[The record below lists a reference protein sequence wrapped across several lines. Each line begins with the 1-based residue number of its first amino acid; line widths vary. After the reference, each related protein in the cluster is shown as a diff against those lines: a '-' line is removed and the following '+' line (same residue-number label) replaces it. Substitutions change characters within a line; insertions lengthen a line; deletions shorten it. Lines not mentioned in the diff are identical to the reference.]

1 MWRELAQAGVYDRKM
16 GAKDQEASELQTE
29 LICCKEELTRCQSDL
44 AQTTSEIKLSHTA
57 KNELTAERHALQ
69 ERVHL
74 IEEQN
79 SLLVK
84 SLGGAETRLVESE
97 QTVLLKENCIK
108 ALMVEK
114 EKCIKELM
122 FEKKMTAE
130 LDVLRERIVLMQGHN
145 DAMVGSLGEVE
156 ARLVDSNK
164 TILTKEQSIKALM
177 DEMKVMKSVV
187 DAQQKE
193 IEMVLAMSQQVNM
206 EKEKY
211 LKELMFEKKMT
222 AELDDLRARIFSMQG
237 HNNFLVESLAESKL
251 DNTEK
256 EKRIRE
262 LTFELH
268 TLRGNA
274 KLTVMDEQDKNTGDE
289 GLDFDLILQVEG
301 IDLVHLKLHEV
312 CMRIVAFQVTVRESH
327 QKCRHTY
334 MLM

>member
-1 MWRELAQAGVYDRKM
+1 LAATARDMAISLAEAENCIQLQLHCLGEAKGEDLRKESRIKALMDENKDMKRVLDAQQQEIEAVQAA
-16 GAKDQEASELQTE
+16 AKR
-29 LICCKEELTRCQSDL
+29 CKCDNMEK
-44 AQTTSEIKLSHTA
+44 EI
-57 KNELTAERHALQ
+57 
-69 ERVHL
+69 
-74 IEEQN
+74 
-79 SLLVK
+79 
-84 SLGGAETRLVESE
+84 
-97 QTVLLKENCIK
+97 CIK

-114 EKCIKELM
+114 EKCNKELM

-145 DAMVGSLGEVE
+145 DAMVASLGEAE
-156 ARLVDSNK
+156 TRLVDSKK
-164 TILTKEQSIKALM
+164 TILMKEQSIKALM

-206 EKEKY
+206 EKEKC
-211 LKELMFEKKMT
+211 LKELMFEKKLT
-222 AELDDLRARIFSMQG
+222 AELDDLRPRMVSMQG
-237 HNNFLVESLAESKL
+237 HNNFLVESLAEAKL

-262 LTFELH
+262 LTFELN

-274 KLTVMDEQDKNTGDE
+274 KLTVMDEQGKNTGDE

-312 CMRIVAFQVTVRESH
+312 CMCIVAFQVT
-327 QKCRHTY
+327 
-334 MLM
+334 